1 MNRLNKRDRLA
12 EAFNVRKL
20 LAASLLTASLFL
32 KVMGIELTIIIDKRF
47 LLVNVPNGTLQHEMQ
62 NQGSFDP

>member
-1 MNRLNKRDRLA
+1 
-12 EAFNVRKL
+12 
-20 LAASLLTASLFL
+20 
-32 KVMGIELTIIIDKRF
+32 MGLELTIIIDKRF

>member
-20 LAASLLTASLFL
+20 LVLILTASLFL
-32 KVMGIELTIIIDKRF
+32 KVMGLELTIIIDKKF
-47 LLVNVPNGTLQHEMQ
+47 FFVNVPNGTLQHEMQ
-62 NQGSFDP
+62 NQGSLDP